1 MGGVGA
7 TVVVVS
13 LITGRGYGTIEFCP
27 LVAVDVV
34 VVGMYG
40 LVAMGIPGLLTDMV
54 VEGM

>member
-1 MGGVGA
+1 MGGIGA

-13 LITGRGYGTIEFCP
+13 LITGRAYGTIEFCP

-40 LVAMGIPGLLTDMV
+40 LVAMVNSWLLTDVV